1 MNLRLALLD
10 LLFPP
15 KCPYCHKVLEDP
27 RAPLCPACQAG
38 LPWLTGTA
46 GERKVDFA
54 DGCFSPLAYQG
65 RVRDAVHRYKFQR
78 VRACA
83 APLGA
88 VMAQCLQDRLPQ
100 GVDWI
105 TWCPLHKKRLRERGF
120 DQAELLAREVGR
132 ALGVP
137 VGGTLVKTRGTRPQS
152 ELQEESARR
161 ANALGAYAL
170 LPGVDLTGKRVALV
184 DDVVTSG
191 STLSECAALL
201 RRAGAEKIFCLT
213 LARARGNGREE
224 EDISAENCKKK

>member
-83 APLGA
+83 GPFGA
-88 VMAQCLQDRLPQ
+88 VMSQCLQDHLPQ
-100 GVDWI
+100 GADLI
-105 TWCPLHKKRLRERGF
+105 TWCPLHRKRLRERGF
-120 DQAELLAREVGR
+120 DQARLLAREVGR
-132 ALGVP
+132 RLDIPAA
-137 VGGTLVKTRGTRPQS
+137 GTLVKERNTRPQS
-152 ELQEESARR
+152 ELEEESARR

-170 LPGVDLTGKRVALV
+170 LPEVDLTGKRVVLV

-191 STLSECAALL
+191 STLSECAQLL
-201 RRAGAEKIFCLT
+201 RRAGAEAVYGLT
-213 LARARGNGREE
+213 LALARGNGE
-224 EDISAENCKKK
+224 EDGDSSPENCKKK